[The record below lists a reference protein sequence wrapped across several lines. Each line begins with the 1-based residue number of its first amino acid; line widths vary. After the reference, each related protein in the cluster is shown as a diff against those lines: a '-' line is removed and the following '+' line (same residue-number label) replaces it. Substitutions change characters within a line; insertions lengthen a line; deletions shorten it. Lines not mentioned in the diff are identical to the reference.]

1 MCAFIPSTV
10 RQLLRSQ
17 TDRQHLISQ
26 ARLKL
31 KQSSLWGRAKK
42 KPKEIR
48 FKLNFAQKIYMIDI
62 VQSKIH
68 HIRFLV
74 YQTLKDKGS
83 LRYNTKGGFPRN
95 MVCMSSKPRRVKLIH
110 SDFFTTCFDL

>member
-10 RQLLRSQ
+10 RQLIRSQ
-17 TDRQHLISQ
+17 TDRQHLFSE

-31 KQSSLWGRAKK
+31 KLSSLWGRAKK
-42 KPKEIR
+42 KPNEIR
-48 FKLNFAQKIYMIDI
+48 FKLNFVQSTYIIEI
-62 VQSKIH
+62 RVQSKIH

-95 MVCMSSKPRRVKLIH
+95 MVCMSSKPRRVKLIPL
-110 SDFFTTCFDL
+110 S

>member
-1 MCAFIPSTV
+1 MGSC
-10 RQLLRSQ
+10 
-17 TDRQHLISQ
+17 
-26 ARLKL
+26 
-31 KQSSLWGRAKK
+31 KK